1 MEKNEILTKLA
12 DGVISGDED
21 AVKGAAGDA
30 VKAGIDPVL
39 AITDGLAK
47 GIKVIGDK
55 FHKFEIFLPEVMLAA
70 DAMKAGVGVLK
81 PHISAERAKETI
93 SGKVVIGT
101 AFGDIHDIGKNLVAV
116 MLEVNGFEVYDMGT
130 DCPST
135 KFIEKAKE
143 VGADIIAISSLMVT
157 SMYYQRDVLQYLKDM
172 NIKDKYWVMIGGGP
186 VTPDWA
192 IKIGAD
198 GYGRFASDA
207 VEVAKILM
215 ERGKEVKRPVI
226 NE

>member
-12 DGVISGDED
+12 ESVISGDED
-21 AVKGAAGDA
+21 AVKEAAENA

-47 GIKVIGDK
+47 GIAVVGEK

-70 DAMKAGVGVLK
+70 DAMKAGVEVLK
-81 PHISAERAKETI
+81 PHISAERAKEI
-93 SGKVVIGT
+93 IAGKVVIGT

-157 SMYYQRDVLQYLKDM
+157 SMYYQKDTLQYLKDM
-172 NIKDKYWVMIGGGP
+172 NIKDNYWVMIGGGP
-186 VTPDWA
+186 VTPEWA
-192 IKIGAD
+192 VKIGAD
-198 GYGRFASDA
+198 GYGRFSSDA

-215 ERGKEVKRPVI
+215 EKGKEVERPVI
-226 NE
+226 KE